1 MQLKSQLGLVWQKIL
16 LVFVDYLVSL
26 LRSARTSQHVMISLA
41 QDFIVLM
48 QLKSRL
54 GLVWQKILL
63 VFVDYLVNL
72 LRSAR
77 ISQKISPL
85 QGQLFYLIA
94 LA

>member
-1 MQLKSQLGLVWQKIL
+1 
-16 LVFVDYLVSL
+16 
-26 LRSARTSQHVMISLA
+26 MISLA
-41 QDFIVLM
+41 QDFIELM

-94 LA
+94 LT

>member
-1 MQLKSQLGLVWQKIL
+1 
-16 LVFVDYLVSL
+16 
-26 LRSARTSQHVMISLA
+26 MISLA

-94 LA
+94 LT

>member
-1 MQLKSQLGLVWQKIL
+1 
-16 LVFVDYLVSL
+16 
-26 LRSARTSQHVMISLA
+26 MISLA

-63 VFVDYLVNL
+63 VFVNYLVSL
-72 LRSAR
+72 FRSSQ
-77 ISQKISPL
+77 ISQQISPL

-94 LA
+94 LT

>member
-1 MQLKSQLGLVWQKIL
+1 
-16 LVFVDYLVSL
+16 
-26 LRSARTSQHVMISLA
+26 MISLA
-41 QDFIVLM
+41 QDFIELM